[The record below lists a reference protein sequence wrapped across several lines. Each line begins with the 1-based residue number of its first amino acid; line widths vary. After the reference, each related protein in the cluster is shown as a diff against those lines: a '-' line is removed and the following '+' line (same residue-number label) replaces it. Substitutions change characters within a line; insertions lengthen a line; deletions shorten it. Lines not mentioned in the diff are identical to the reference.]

1 VILPIACSLLAGR
14 PTACPPQNWNNAI
27 LSVWYILWGAHI
39 PQADKWKTIESASL
53 NAGLAGTGA
62 WGYVAL
68 MNSDVAKADAVPI
81 IGYAVG
87 GEIVGQYIYD
97 GFIKP
102 LWWGSSTKL

>member
-1 VILPIACSLLAGR
+1 MAG
-14 PTACPPQNWNNAI
+14 A
-27 LSVWYILWGAHI
+27 
-39 PQADKWKTIESASL
+39 
-53 NAGLAGTGA
+53 GA

-68 MNSDVAKADAVPI
+68 LDSDVAKANAVPI
-81 IGYAVG
+81 IGYAIG